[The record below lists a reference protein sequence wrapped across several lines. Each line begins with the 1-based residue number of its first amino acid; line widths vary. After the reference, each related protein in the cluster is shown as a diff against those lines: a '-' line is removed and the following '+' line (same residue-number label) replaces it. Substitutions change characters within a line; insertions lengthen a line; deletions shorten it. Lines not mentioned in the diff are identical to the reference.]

1 MTDSF
6 IAAFRARDEA
16 YARLA
21 DIKTIPATDSDVQF
35 KFPDLRPA
43 PWVPKGEAWLIP
55 ARQPDETDEQFF
67 GRCVKITPCT
77 LAAKP
82 AKSSPAESRWYPPQE
97 LI

>member
-1 MTDSF
+1 MTDFKFNPFSPDH

-43 PWVPKGEAWLIP
+43 PWVPKGEAWLLP
-55 ARQPDETDEQFF
+55 PRRPGESDDEFLS
-67 GRCVKITPCT
+67 RCVKIINIGDP
-77 LAAKP
+77 L
-82 AKSSPAESRWYPPQE
+82 
-97 LI
+97 